1 MKPIYSLTY
10 TYINIDSC
18 DVVTETV
25 AFSTSVDTL
34 KSKTTDINKNIWD
47 EMWVNDKDSLL
58 LTIGE
63 DLSTEIYSIS
73 HITLI

>member
-10 TYINIDSC
+10 TYIDIDSC